1 MHKKRKITF
10 FFFVFMYNKSK
21 LFKDVSFDIKK
32 ASLTAITT
40 PSSKGKTTLLN
51 IINGSIKTDS
61 LYIDEKLKNK
71 ISLISANVNFYSK
84 TVLEELLLI
93 TNNLIR
99 IKKYLKEFKLL
110 NYINESPYKLNYV
123 QMQKLNLIKSLLNK
137 NEIILIDNIF
147 SYFDKYSKIEFIG
160 LLRKYQY
167 KKNITIIYTTN
178 NLEDAIFSDKI
189 IIIDKQVLYDGSI
202 DKIYLDDKILK
213 KSKLNIPLEHELLE
227 KLKLYDVIDKV
238 TYSIE
243 EVVNEICK

>member
-1 MHKKRKITF
+1 MSYISVKNLNVF
-10 FFFVFMYNKSK
+10 FNKNR
-21 LFKDVSFDIKK
+21 LFKDISFDIQES
-32 ASLTAITT
+32 SLTAITT

-51 IINGSIKTDS
+51 IINGSIKTES
-61 LYIDEKLKNK
+61 LYIDRKIKGK

-99 IKKYLKEFKLL
+99 IKKYLRDFKLL

-123 QMQKLNLIKSLLNK
+123 QMQKLNLIKSLLSK
-137 NEIILIDNIF
+137 KEVILLDNIF

-167 KKNITIIYTTN
+167 KKNITIIYTTS

-189 IIIDKQVLYDGSI
+189 IIIDKQVLYDGNV
-202 DKIYLDDKILK
+202 DKIYLNEKILK
-213 KSKLNIPLEHELLE
+213 KSKLNIPLENELLE